1 VGAVEIV
8 GDTLGEAVG
17 RGVLVGARVSSG
29 GKVGVPS
36 VGGIVDEE
44 DGVASV
50 GALAGEDGEL
60 SVSGDD
66 SGSLDGAGVGVPSVL
81 GESGDESGGARPV
94 G

>member
-17 RGVLVGARVSSG
+17 RSVLVGARVSSG

-50 GALAGEDGEL
+50 GVA
-60 SVSGDD
+60 
-66 SGSLDGAGVGVPSVL
+66 VGVT
-81 GESGDESGGARPV
+81 GRIV
-94 G
+94 GSTVGR